1 MTNRTDGTPRGQ
13 GKSTNWITFRR
24 RSLQAPALSREY
36 SVALGAMG
44 MGLEDRGHKDQ
55 RRDWL
60 HDGNARA
67 LAWALGVA
75 LVLGVVA
82 LVASPLGGDWLGQG
96 EQPADTA
103 CEDQGQDGAPAFDAS
118 TQGDSDAVPRDGDAQ
133 DGGIQG
139 SDAQDASADQGDDS
153 GLEDVDPSE
162 TPSDNTLEHRLDLYL
177 EGSFPQT
184 RMPGV
189 AVAVVDADGAV
200 YERTMG
206 DIASTTSTT
215 LVGSLSKSFTAVC
228 VMQLCEQ
235 GRIDLDAP
243 ARSYLEEP
251 GSLPDSVT
259 VRDLL
264 NQTSGLGYY
273 DSLSQALARTEPG
286 PTAGSFSYA
295 NANYDVLGR
304 IVADVSGE
312 SYGTYLQEH
321 VLGPLG
327 MDRTSGDMTGA
338 LSDGTSVADSLT
350 PGRRNWFGAYVADGF
365 AHPAGDDA
373 WGSGPSGYVS
383 SSLSDMETYLRM
395 YLAEGEVPG
404 SSDGSRVLSADSV
417 SSMFLDRVPDPN
429 GDTYYGMGWTSFY
442 WDDGELVL
450 SHDGS
455 VEGYCARMVLMPERG
470 LGVVMLCDGSD
481 EVAGSSLFFQMAD
494 GVVQTV
500 AGDAPDPVDG
510 KWYVDRHSHDDGM
523 FAAAVLA
530 CLVSLVWVSRWRA
543 YLTSDCCRPLG
554 VVVRLAPYVVL
565 PVVVLLRPL
574 AWGVSWRDLLTF
586 VPDVSAVLV
595 ACAALLVAAGVR
607 RVAIL
612 FRARG

>member
-1 MTNRTDGTPRGQ
+1 M
-13 GKSTNWITFRR
+13 
-24 RSLQAPALSREY
+24 
-36 SVALGAMG
+36 
-44 MGLEDRGHKDQ
+44 
-55 RRDWL
+55 
-60 HDGNARA
+60 
-67 LAWALGVA
+67 
-75 LVLGVVA
+75 
-82 LVASPLGGDWLGQG
+82 
-96 EQPADTA
+96 
-103 CEDQGQDGAPAFDAS
+103 
-118 TQGDSDAVPRDGDAQ
+118 
-133 DGGIQG
+133 
-139 SDAQDASADQGDDS
+139 
-153 GLEDVDPSE
+153 
-162 TPSDNTLEHRLDLYL
+162 
-177 EGSFPQT
+177 
-184 RMPGV
+184 
-189 AVAVVDADGAV
+189 
-200 YERTMG
+200 
-206 DIASTTSTT
+206 
-215 LVGSLSKSFTAVC
+215 
-228 VMQLCEQ
+228 
-235 GRIDLDAP
+235 
-243 ARSYLEEP
+243 
-251 GSLPDSVT
+251 
-259 VRDLL
+259 
-264 NQTSGLGYY
+264 
-273 DSLSQALARTEPG
+273 
-286 PTAGSFSYA
+286 
-295 NANYDVLGR
+295 
-304 IVADVSGE
+304 
-312 SYGTYLQEH
+312 
-321 VLGPLG
+321 
-327 MDRTSGDMTGA
+327 
-338 LSDGTSVADSLT
+338 
-350 PGRRNWFGAYVADGF
+350 
-365 AHPAGDDA
+365 
-373 WGSGPSGYVS
+373 
-383 SSLSDMETYLRM
+383 
-395 YLAEGEVPG
+395 PG